1 MSAYFPLFLDL
12 KDQTVLLLGNGVKA
26 LEKVE
31 RLQFCRPRILL
42 AAPGLCEGLR
52 SLLQEHQ
59 FEYLQ
64 AELTEDYVKDLILK
78 TNPRLVIVADVEDD
92 LIAPVYGFC
101 REQHIEINTVDRQEH
116 CTFIF
121 PAIINK
127 GKLTVAVSSSGA
139 SPAAAK
145 RIRQEI
151 ESVLPSEVDE
161 ILDWLASLRPMIKAD
176 PALEKR
182 HHAAL
187 YRALVDRSFAI
198 NRPLTEAETEEI
210 LSGYRK

>member
-12 KDQTVLLLGNGVKA
+12 KNQTVLLLGNGEKA

-31 RLQFCRPRILL
+31 RLQFCQPRILL
-42 AAPGLCEGLR
+42 AAPELCDGLR
-52 SLLQEHQ
+52 SLLQENQ

-64 AELTEDYVKDLILK
+64 TELTEESIKDLILQ
-78 TNPRLVIVADVEDD
+78 TDPRLVIVADVEED
-92 LIAPVYGFC
+92 LIDPVYRFC
-101 REQHIEINTVDRQEH
+101 GERHIEINTVDRQEY

-151 ESVLPSEVDE
+151 ESTLPSEVDG

-176 PALEKR
+176 PTLEKR

-187 YRALVDRSFAI
+187 YRALVDRSFAV
-198 NRPLTEAETEEI
+198 NRPLTEEETEEI